1 MSKVKFIG
9 PTCVSVS
16 QWLFDQKTAPFS
28 SQEMCVTLV
37 FHDDSSPILVCYF
50 RGADIAEPP
59 RFEHV
64 PAGLGELADA
74 QALKAFIFF
83 TLIFVPAIA
92 GAHGIELQLGC

>member
-1 MSKVKFIG
+1 
-9 PTCVSVS
+9 
-16 QWLFDQKTAPFS
+16 
-28 SQEMCVTLV
+28 MCVTLV
-37 FHDDSSPILVCYF
+37 FHDGSSPILVCYF

-64 PAGLGELADA
+64 PAGLGDLADA